1 MENQEQIPATTHN
14 AQPLYSEAA
23 INIATF
29 LGGPIAA
36 GILIRRN
43 FINLGNEDYG
53 KHTIAIAVVSTVLL
67 FAVLLSIPES
77 KTTESFGRFFPFI
90 VTAIVAGILHRFQGE
105 QIKNH
110 ENNGGKFYS
119 KWKAAGIG
127 ILTMIGMLIGIL
139 GFVYADEPDFD
150 TELYDQK
157 VSEFYA
163 NEEQAMEM
171 YQILNNDNDVDAAYD
186 FIIDEGIPLWD
197 ANLVLLDEMD
207 AIENLTQ
214 DFIDQDAILREY
226 VDLRIQSYKL
236 IALSLM
242 SGEFDPAIDDI
253 NKKIDATLARL

>member
-1 MENQEQIPATTHN
+1 MENQENTPTTHN

-43 FINLGNEDYG
+43 FVNLGNEDYG

-67 FAVLLSIPES
+67 FAVLLSLPET
-77 KTTESFGRFFPFI
+77 KTTESFGRFLPFLI
-90 VTAIVAGILHRFQGE
+90 TAIVAGILHRFQGE

-110 ENNGGKFYS
+110 ENNGGEFYS

-127 ILTMIGMLIGIL
+127 ILSMLGMLVGIF
-139 GFVYADEPDFD
+139 GFVYVDEPDFD
-150 TELYDQK
+150 AELYDQK

-163 NEEQAMEM
+163 NEEQAMELF
-171 YQILNNDNDVDAAYD
+171 QILNNDDVDNAYD
-186 FIIDEGIPLWD
+186 FIIDEGIPLWE
-197 ANLVLLDEMD
+197 ANLVVLDEMD

-214 DFIDQDAILREY
+214 DFKDQDAILHEY